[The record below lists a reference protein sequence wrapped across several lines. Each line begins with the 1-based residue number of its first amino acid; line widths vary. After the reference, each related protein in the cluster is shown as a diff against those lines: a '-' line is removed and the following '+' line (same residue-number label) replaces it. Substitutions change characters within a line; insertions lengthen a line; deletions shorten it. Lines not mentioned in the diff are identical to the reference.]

1 MLSHD
6 CIYYVELRRAVGFK
20 FRHQSC
26 LLRNFSAFAEA
37 RGDSYVRTETVLAWA
52 AEAPSAAQRR
62 ERLLLV
68 RRFARQMQAEDERY
82 EVPPAQVFG
91 RPQRE
96 RRVPYIYKPEEI
108 RRLLRAAA
116 ELTPKDSI
124 RPATYVTL
132 LALIASTGLRIS
144 EALALQLDDITPA
157 GLVIRHTKFRKSRLV
172 PLHTTAEIGIE
183 RYLTL
188 RRRVGGSD
196 RSVFV
201 SLWGTG
207 LSYSTFYAVFLKLMR
222 SIGLRG
228 SPGNSGPCI
237 HDMRHTFAVRALE
250 QSNGTGSEEVARHI
264 LALSTYLGHAHPS
277 DTYWYLQATP
287 KLLESISR
295 AGEALFNGD
304 NGGRHDAAGASPDS
318 IHA

>member
-1 MLSHD
+1 MLKD
-6 CIYYVELRRAVGFK
+6 DYTRYVELRRAMGFK
-20 FRHQSC
+20 FKLQSC
-26 LLRNFSAFAEA
+26 LLRNYTAFAEA
-37 RGDSYVRTETVLAWA
+37 RGDSYVRSKTVLAWA
-52 AEAPSAAQRR
+52 AEAPSATQRR
-62 ERLLLV
+62 ERLLVV

-91 RPQRE
+91 RTKRA

-108 RRLLRAAA
+108 RCLLNAAA

-132 LALIASTGLRIS
+132 FALIASTGLRIS
-144 EALALQLDDITPA
+144 EVLALQLDDITSA
-157 GLVIRHTKFRKSRLV
+157 GLIVRHTKFRKSRLV
-172 PLHTTAEIGIE
+172 PLHTTAERGIE
-183 RYLTL
+183 RYLVL
-188 RRRVGGSD
+188 RRRVASAD

-207 LSYSTFYAVFLKLMR
+207 LSYSTVYAVFLKLMR

-228 SPGNSGPCI
+228 SPGSPGPRI
-237 HDMRHTFAVRALE
+237 HDLRHTFAVRALE
-250 QSNGTGSEEVARHI
+250 QSNGVGSEAVAQHI

-287 KLLESISR
+287 KLLEGISR
-295 AGEALFNGD
+295 AGEALFNG
-304 NGGRHDAAGASPDS
+304 G
-318 IHA
+318 